1 MSKQERAERTRRALI
16 KSAAAVFEE
25 YGYAQARLAL
35 ISTGA
40 GVSTGALHFHFENK
54 AAVAAAVE
62 TEASRALGSAYRA
75 VRRPARGGRAA
86 SPPLQAL
93 TDAAHALAHLLRRDT
108 VTRAG
113 FRLSCDT
120 TRTGEVDLR
129 REWQYFVQQMLAEA
143 AGEGSLAAGVNRRDM
158 AAAVVAAT
166 IGFEVLGRGN
176 QEWLSRSSVTGFW
189 QLLLPRLATPEEL
202 ERLDPAGTEAVIAPQ
217 QSLADVRPVAKSP
230 AVTSS
235 PPLSPPAGPPHGTP
249 RATAAGPARYPV
261 PRNASTRGAPHA
273 STVHGG
279 R

>member
-62 TEASRALGSAYRA
+62 TEASRALRAAYRG
-75 VRRPARGGRAA
+75 VRRGARGGRAV
-86 SPPLQAL
+86 SPALQAL
-93 TDAAHALAHLLRRDT
+93 TDASHALAHLLRRDA

-129 REWQYFVQQMLAEA
+129 REWQQFVQQMLAEA
-143 AGEGSLAAGVNRRDM
+143 AGEGSLAAGVNRGDM

-166 IGFEVLGRGN
+166 IGFEVLGRRN
-176 QEWLSRSSVTGFW
+176 QEWLSRYSVTGFW

-202 ERLDPAGTEAVIAPQ
+202 ERLDPAGTDGVITPQ
-217 QSLADVRPVAKSP
+217 QSLADVRPAAKSP
-230 AVTSS
+230 AVPPS

-249 RATAAGPARYPV
+249 RAAAAGPARSAP
-261 PRNASTRGAPHA
+261 PRNASTRGAAHA
-273 STVHGG
+273 TTLHGS